1 MTTGSTHFTQRPH
14 TRPGWWAV
22 WLMVAFAVMFFIN
35 ATVFAPYYDSDAP
48 FRQVFM
54 PFYWVFMLLCGLGSG
69 VIGLVALTRRHECSW
84 LVWLAMLTGIFAAL
98 IVILVLFVPS

>member
-35 ATVFAPYYDSDAP
+35 ATVFAPYYDSATP
-48 FRQVFM
+48 FRQVFL
-54 PFYWVFMLLCGLGSG
+54 PVYWTFMLSCGLAAG
-69 VIGLVALTRRHECSW
+69 VVGLAAMMRQHERSW
-84 LVWLAMLTGIFAAL
+84 LVWLSLLTGIFAAL
-98 IVILVLFVPS
+98 IVILVLFAPS